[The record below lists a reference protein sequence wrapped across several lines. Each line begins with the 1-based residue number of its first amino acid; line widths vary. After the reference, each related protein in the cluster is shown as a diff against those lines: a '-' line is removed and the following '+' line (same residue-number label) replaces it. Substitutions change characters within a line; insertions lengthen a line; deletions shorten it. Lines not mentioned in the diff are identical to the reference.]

1 MLAQVPYQGYD
12 YQTAFWSKDSFMSEI
27 NRTGPKE
34 RGFIKNRFAA
44 SAKKKPG
51 GLSYVIYWLLS
62 FSFSIWLIWL
72 VFSSAAESSWIGG
85 PVKAAL
91 VGFLGQTAYFFPF
104 ILLYGLVAILTKLNK
119 PHKGVMTLTLGAFML
134 LGSISSIID
143 LLGSRFG
150 AEVFDGGWLGY
161 ALEGVL
167 AKMFGSLGAALFS
180 GVILFAGL
188 QLLFKISWLRVYKTV
203 SSAIADDYRHWA
215 AARKELK
222 SKLKLISDKE
232 VAEGPAYEARPIHEP
247 PPAPKKD
254 EAPAQPPAP
263 LIVRTATEAPAH
275 KEKDPKASAPAIHK
289 MQTPDT
295 ADKPAVHAKVDGHFK
310 DFKLPSTSLLEEPSK
325 QGFVGP
331 TNDEITASQ
340 NLLADTFKSFGISIT
355 VSGVYPGPV
364 ITRYEVTPAPGVKI
378 SSIVS
383 LSNDVALAMKA
394 SGGIR
399 VIAPIPGKSAIGFE
413 IPNNNRAKVT
423 LREVLESSTFNERK
437 DSLLFGIGR
446 HAEGSIAVANL
457 ETMPHLLVAGATNSG
472 KSVFMQA
479 LILSI
484 IYRKTPDEVKFL
496 FIDPKRLELTFYEDI
511 PYLYDPKE
519 TPDKVSVVTDPK
531 EAAKSLLALTRV
543 MEKRYIKFEKAR
555 VKNIASYN
563 KWAVANGEPTEYYI
577 VVVIDELADLILQV
591 KNVVEDAIQRLA
603 QMARAVGIHL
613 VLATQRPSVDIITGV
628 IKANLPS
635 RVALQVTS
643 KTDSRVILDTPGA
656 ESLIGRGDLLYLA
669 IDAQKPVRIQG
680 AYVSEEEIRK
690 VADYLRAQARPNYLP
705 LVEDEEKSMSGSG
718 GSSEEL
724 VNAMRLI
731 LERRRVS
738 QDLLKAHFGSSAR
751 ATNLLSILETNGF
764 IRKPEGSNRW
774 EIDFD
779 KIGAHVDAESCAPDI
794 QAMEEE
800 KGNLQ

>member
-1 MLAQVPYQGYD
+1 MFSID
-12 YQTAFWSKDSFMSEI
+12 RKD
-27 NRTGPKE
+27 PKA
-34 RGFIKNRFAA
+34 RNFVKHSFAA
-44 SAKKKPG
+44 AGKKKSG
-51 GLSYVIYWLLS
+51 GLFYVVYWL
-62 FSFSIWLIWL
+62 FSFSISIWL
-72 VFSSAAESSWIGG
+72 LWLLFSKTPKGIIGG
-85 PVKAAL
+85 VVAAAL
-91 VGFLGQTAYFFPF
+91 FDFLGQTAYIFPL
-104 ILLYGLVAILTKLNK
+104 IILYGLIAILLKLNK
-119 PHKGVMTLTLGAFML
+119 PHKGVMTLLLGALML
-134 LGSISSIID
+134 LGSISSFID
-143 LLGSRFG
+143 LLAARFG
-150 AEVFDGGWLGY
+150 AAIFDGGWLGY
-161 ALEGVL
+161 AIEGVL
-167 AKMFGSLGAALFS
+167 AKMFGSPGAALFS

-188 QLLFKISWLRVYKTV
+188 QLLFNISWLKVYKTFA
-203 SSAIADDYRHWA
+203 SAISNDYRDWA
-215 AARKELK
+215 AARAQLK
-222 SKLKLISDKE
+222 AKLKIMSDKAKE
-232 VAEGPAYEARPIHEP
+232 EGPAYDARPIAEP
-247 PPAPKKD
+247 PAASMRGEEPVTSAPT
-254 EAPAQPPAP
+254 EAK
-263 LIVRTATEAPAH
+263 IVRVQTEIPFR
-275 KEKDPKASAPAIHK
+275 KEKEQKIAPPETARKTIEACSNSAA
-289 MQTPDT
+289 
-295 ADKPAVHAKVDGHFK
+295 AGHFK
-310 DFKLPSTSLLEEPSK
+310 YFKLPQTNLLDEPSK
-325 QGFVGP
+325 RGFVGP
-331 TNDEITASQ
+331 AKEEITDSK
-340 NLLADTFKSFGISIT
+340 NLLEDTFKSFNISVH

-364 ITRYEVTPAPGVKI
+364 VTRYEVTPAPGVKI

-413 IPNNNRAKVT
+413 IPNKNRAKVS
-423 LREVLESSTFNERK
+423 LREVLESSAFNESR
-437 DSLLFGIGR
+437 DPLMFCLGR
-446 HAEGSIAVANL
+446 HAEGSIALANL

-496 FIDPKRLELTFYEDI
+496 FIDPKRLELTFYEGI

-519 TPDKVSVVTDPK
+519 TPDRVSVVTDPK

-543 MEKRYIKFEKAR
+543 MEKRYLKFEKAK

-563 KWAVANGEPTEYYI
+563 KWAVANGVPTEHYI

-656 ESLIGRGDLLYLA
+656 ESLIGCGDLLYLA
-669 IDAQKPVRIQG
+669 IDAQKPVRVQG
-680 AYVSEEEIRK
+680 AYVSEDEIRK
-690 VADYLRAQARPNYLP
+690 VADYLRAQARPHYMP
-705 LVEDEEKSMSGSG
+705 LVEEEEKAMSGSG

-731 LERRRVS
+731 MERRRVS

-751 ATNLLSILETNGF
+751 ATNLLSILETHGY

-779 KIGAHVDAESCAPDI
+779 KIGGHLDTESDANVPER
-794 QAMEEE
+794 EEGKE
-800 KGNLQ
+800 TVQ

>member
-1 MLAQVPYQGYD
+1 MP
-12 YQTAFWSKDSFMSEI
+12 EI
-27 NRTGPKE
+27 NRKGPKE
-34 RGFIKNRFAA
+34 RGIVKNRFAA
-44 SAKKKPG
+44 PGKKKPG
-51 GLSYVIYWLLS
+51 GLSYAIYWLLS
-62 FSFSIWLIWL
+62 FSFSVWLIWIL
-72 VFSSAAESSWIGG
+72 LPVSKGSVGEFISDKLFAFFG
-85 PVKAAL
+85 PYNTYL
-91 VGFLGQTAYFFPF
+91 FPF
-104 ILLYGLVAILTKLNK
+104 ILLYGLIAILVKLNK
-119 PHKGVMTLTLGAFML
+119 PHKGIITLIAGILMILGAISAML
-134 LGSISSIID
+134 ESMG
-143 LLGSRFG
+143 
-150 AEVFDGGWLGY
+150 VFFFLEPAKYGGWLGY
-161 ALEGVL
+161 ALHIPVS
-167 AKMFGSLGAALFS
+167 AMFGPS
-180 GVILFAGL
+180 GVVLFAIVTLFIGV
-188 QLLFKISWLRVYKTV
+188 QLLFKISWLRVYKAV
-203 SSAIADDYRHWA
+203 SSAVMDDYRHWA
-215 AARKELK
+215 GARKELK

-232 VAEGPAYEARPIHEP
+232 ESQGPAYEARPIPEP
-247 PPAPKKD
+247 PPLPKK
-254 EAPAQPPAP
+254 EEP
-263 LIVRTATEAPAH
+263 
-275 KEKDPKASAPAIHK
+275 SAPALPPEPRIVRAAAETQPYK
-289 MQTPDT
+289 EKEP
-295 ADKPAVHAKVDGHFK
+295 KPAAAQAHKVQVSEDGGKNGTREKVEGHFK
-310 DFKLPSTSLLEEPSK
+310 DFKLPPTNLLEEPSRT
-325 QGFVGP
+325 GFVGP
-331 TNDEITASQ
+331 TNEEINGSK
-340 NLLADTFKSFGISIT
+340 NLLEDTFKSFGISIA

-413 IPNNNRAKVT
+413 IPNNNRAKVS
-423 LREVLESSTFNERK
+423 LREVLESSTFNERR

-496 FIDPKRLELTFYEDI
+496 FIDPKRLELTFYEGI

-555 VKNIASYN
+555 VKNISSYN
-563 KWAVANGEPTEYYI
+563 KWAIANGEPQEYYI
-577 VVVIDELADLILQV
+577 IVVIDELADLILQV

-613 VLATQRPSVDIITGV
+613 VLATQRPSVDVITGV

-680 AYVSEEEIRK
+680 AYVSEDEIRK
-690 VADYLRAQARPNYLP
+690 VADYLRTQASPHYIP
-705 LVEDEEKSMSGSG
+705 LVEEEEKSMSGSG
-718 GSSEEL
+718 GSFEEL
-724 VNAMRLI
+724 INAMRLI

-779 KIGAHVDAESCAPDI
+779 KIGGHVDAESSAPDV

-800 KGNLQ
+800 KGNIQ

>member
-1 MLAQVPYQGYD
+1 MKYAQYLWHSLKASRKG
-12 YQTAFWSKDSFMSEI
+12 
-27 NRTGPKE
+27 
-34 RGFIKNRFAA
+34 RGLVKNRFAA
-44 SAKKKPG
+44 PGKKKPG

-62 FSFSIWLIWL
+62 FSFSLWLIWIL
-72 VFSSAAESSWIGG
+72 FG
-85 PVKAAL
+85 PVSKGR
-91 VGFLGQTAYFFPF
+91 VGEIIHDNLFAFFGPYNTYLFPF
-104 ILLYGLVAILTKLNK
+104 ILLYGLVAILLKLNK
-119 PHKGVMTLTLGAFML
+119 PHKGIMTLFMGILMILGAISTML
-134 LGSISSIID
+134 ESMGVYFFSET
-143 LLGSRFG
+143 
-150 AEVFDGGWLGY
+150 AKYGGWLGY
-161 ALEGVL
+161 ALDIPVFS
-167 AKMFGSLGAALFS
+167 MFGSLGVALFAIVVFFI
-180 GVILFAGL
+180 GV
-188 QLLFKISWLRVYKTV
+188 QLLFKITWIRIYKAV
-203 SSAIADDYRHWA
+203 SSAIIDDYHHWA

-222 SKLKLISDKE
+222 AKLKLISDKE
-232 VAEGPAYEARPIHEP
+232 ADEGPAYEARPIPET
-247 PPAPKKD
+247 PA
-254 EAPAQPPAP
+254 A
-263 LIVRTATEAPAH
+263 VRTAPPLQPEPRIVRAVAEDPAH
-275 KEKDPKASAPAIHK
+275 TGKEPKAAAPQGNKIR
-289 MQTPDT
+289 TPDS
-295 ADKPAVHAKVDGHFK
+295 AEKPAADGKTEGHFK
-310 DFKLPSTSLLEEPSK
+310 DFKLPSTSLLEEPART
-325 QGFVGP
+325 GVVGP
-331 TNDEITASQ
+331 TNEEITASK
-340 NLLADTFKSFGISIT
+340 NLLEDTFRSFGISIH

-413 IPNNNRAKVT
+413 IPNNNRAKVS

-519 TPDKVSVVTDPK
+519 TPDRVSVVTDPK

-563 KWAVANGEPTEYYI
+563 KWAIANGEPAEYYI
-577 VVVIDELADLILQV
+577 IVVIDELADLILQV

-680 AYVSEEEIRK
+680 AYVSEDEIRK
-690 VADYLRAQARPNYLP
+690 VADYLRAQAKPHYLP

-779 KIGAHVDAESCAPDI
+779 KIGSHVDAESSAPDI

-800 KGNLQ
+800 KGTVL

>member
-1 MLAQVPYQGYD
+1 M
-12 YQTAFWSKDSFMSEI
+12 FKI
-27 NRTGPKE
+27 NRKAPKE
-34 RGFIKNRFAA
+34 RGVAINRLAA
-44 SAKKKPG
+44 GGKKKPG
-51 GLSYVIYWLLS
+51 GLSYAIYWLLS
-62 FSFSIWLIWL
+62 FSCGLWLIWL
-72 VFSSAAESSWIGG
+72 VFSTTPKGIISGAVHTGM
-85 PVKAAL
+85 VN
-91 VGFLGQTAYFFPF
+91 FLGQTSYFFPF
-104 ILLYGLVAILTKLNK
+104 ILLYGLVAILLKLNK
-119 PHKGVMTLTLGAFML
+119 PHKGVMTLTLGALML

-143 LLGSRFG
+143 LLANRFG
-150 AEVFDGGWLGY
+150 AEIFDGGWLGY
-161 ALEGVL
+161 ALEGAL
-167 AKMFGSLGAALFS
+167 TKMFDPLGAALVS

-188 QLLFKISWLRVYKTV
+188 QLLFKISWVRVYKAV
-203 SSAIADDYRHWA
+203 YQAIANDARDWA
-215 AARKELK
+215 AARAQLK
-222 SKLKLISDKE
+222 AKLKIVSEKE
-232 VAEGPAYEARPIHEP
+232 TAEGTVYEGKPIPE
-247 PPAPKKD
+247 PAPVKREEPRRA
-254 EAPAQPPAP
+254 EAPPEPQ
-263 LIVRTATEAPAH
+263 IVRARTEAP
-275 KEKDPKASAPAIHK
+275 
-289 MQTPDT
+289 T
-295 ADKPAVHAKVDGHFK
+295 DKPKETAAAKVSKAQQSPDAAGKLPPLAKVEGHFK
-310 DFKLPSTSLLEEPSK
+310 GFKLPPVSLLDEPSS

-331 TNDEITASQ
+331 TNEEITASK
-340 NLLADTFKSFGISIT
+340 NLLEDTFKSFGVSAH

-364 ITRYEVTPAPGVKI
+364 VTRYEVTPAPGVKI

-399 VIAPIPGKSAIGFE
+399 VIAPIPSKSAIGFE
-413 IPNNNRAKVT
+413 IPNLNRAKVC

-437 DSLLFGIGR
+437 EALLFAIGR

-472 KSVFMQA
+472 KSVFMQT

-484 IYRKTPDEVKFL
+484 IYHNTPDEVKFL

-519 TPDKVSVVTDPK
+519 TPDRVSVVTDPK

-543 MEKRYIKFEKAR
+543 MEKRYIKFEKAK

-563 KWAVANGEPTEYYI
+563 KWAVANGQPTEHYI
-577 VVVIDELADLILQV
+577 IVVIDELADLILQV

-680 AYVSEEEIRK
+680 AYVSEDEIRK
-690 VADYLRAQARPNYLP
+690 VADYLRAQAKPHYMP
-705 LVEDEEKSMSGSG
+705 LVEEEEKSMSGSG

-724 VNAMRLI
+724 INAMRLI
-731 LERRRVS
+731 MERRRVS

-751 ATNLLSILETNGF
+751 ATNLLSILETHGF

-779 KIGAHVDAESCAPDI
+779 KIGSHMDAEEAAETATPEVT
-794 QAMEEE
+794 AGEEG
-800 KGNLQ
+800 KPV

>member
-1 MLAQVPYQGYD
+1 MP
-12 YQTAFWSKDSFMSEI
+12 EI
-27 NRTGPKE
+27 KTKEPKE
-34 RGFIKNRFAA
+34 RGFARNRFAA
-44 SAKKKPG
+44 PGGKKKPG
-51 GLSYVIYWLLS
+51 GLFYAVYWLLS
-62 FSFSIWLIWL
+62 FAFSVWFIWLL
-72 VFSSAAESSWIGG
+72 FSGTPKGIIGSAVSKGLFA
-85 PVKAAL
+85 
-91 VGFLGQTAYFFPF
+91 FLGQTAYFFPL
-104 ILLYGLVAILTKLNK
+104 ILLYGLIAILLKLNK
-119 PHKGVMTLTLGAFML
+119 PHKGVMTLILGAFML

-143 LLGSRFG
+143 LLSARFG

-161 ALEGVL
+161 ALEGIL

-180 GVILFAGL
+180 GVILFTGL
-188 QLLFKISWLRVYKTV
+188 QLLFKISWLKVYKTV
-203 SSAIADDYRHWA
+203 SSAIAADYRDWA
-215 AARKELK
+215 AARSQLK
-222 SKLKLISDKE
+222 SRLKIISDKE
-232 VAEGPAYEARPIHEP
+232 ASEGPAYTALPIPEP
-247 PPAPKKD
+247 RAASS
-254 EAPAQPPAP
+254 EP
-263 LIVRTATEAPAH
+263 LLPDPGPRVVRTETEAPAH
-275 KEKDPKASAPAIHK
+275 KEKESKPAAPQSRK
-289 MQTPDT
+289 TPAPEAAGAPT
-295 ADKPAVHAKVDGHFK
+295 AVHAKVEGHFK
-310 DFKLPSTSLLEEPSK
+310 DFKLPPTSLLEEPSR

-331 TNDEITASQ
+331 TNEEINSSQ
-340 NLLADTFKSFGISIT
+340 NLLADTFRSFGISIT

-383 LSNDVALAMKA
+383 LANDVALAMKS

-413 IPNNNRAKVT
+413 IPNNKRAKVC
-423 LREVLESSTFNERK
+423 LREVLESSAFNESR
-437 DSLLFGIGR
+437 DVLAFCLGR
-446 HAEGSIAVANL
+446 HAEGSIATANL

-484 IYRKTPDEVKFL
+484 IYRNTPDEVKFL

-519 TPDKVSVVTDPK
+519 TPDRVSVVTDPK

-543 MEKRYIKFEKAR
+543 MEKRYIKFERAK

-563 KWAVANGEPTEYYI
+563 KWALANGEPQEHYI

-669 IDAQKPVRIQG
+669 IDAQKPVRVQG
-680 AYVSEEEIRK
+680 AYVSEDEIRK
-690 VADYLRAQARPNYLP
+690 VADYLRAQAKPHYLP
-705 LVEDEEKSMSGSG
+705 LVEEEEKSMGGSG

-724 VNAMRLI
+724 INAMRLI

-774 EIDFD
+774 EIDFE
-779 KIGAHVDAESCAPDI
+779 KIGGHLDAESAPETPARESKEI
-794 QAMEEE
+794 TQ
-800 KGNLQ
+800 